1 MKYEYN
7 DATRYLNEFPEFVN
21 KVRDSAY
28 VLQNSP
34 MISIVD
40 KTTGAQRLIS
50 YLKVEQKYFVV
61 DEFGSNIKV
70 YSGDD
75 VLSNRRPTEV
85 ANIMQLIENLPQIKY
100 LPLPLVLEFNSAYKN
115 HYNEDEIC
123 GFLTSNR
130 IVKSDDIEK
139 LKSENKM
146 VEDLISPHHENGN
159 PSLLFREYEQK
170 LSDYFKNRLFIT
182 DTSHLL
188 DYMKAVDS
196 VIESKNYSKE
206 LGFANKGY
214 DLNFLKKCNEHM
226 AAYFDSMTG
235 DLVDNVDEMFN
246 AVKKL
251 PNNLLSNE
259 IWLEKDG
266 NRLII
271 ISEASMVVVDR
282 NEGKGNYEFYLRDFG
297 SIAKFTSDIDSG
309 NINELAENVFSVKD
323 NLAIQVQES
332 SFNFMNLIIKE
343 GIDKLDD
350 KQVVVNTERNNK
362 LN

>member
-1 MKYEYN
+1 MKYESN
-7 DATRYLNEFPEFVN
+7 DTTRYFNEFPDFVN
-21 KVRDSAY
+21 KVRASVS
-28 VLQNSP
+28 VLQTSP
-34 MISIVD
+34 MISFFD
-40 KTTGAQRLIS
+40 KKTGSQRMIS
-50 YLKVEQKYFVV
+50 YLKVNQKYFVV
-61 DEFGSNIKV
+61 DEFGTDIKV
-70 YSGDD
+70 YSGED

-85 ANIMQLIENLPQIKY
+85 TNIMQVMEDLPQIKY
-100 LPLPLVLEFNSAYKN
+100 LPLPLVLEFNYAYKN
-115 HYNEDEIC
+115 HYTEEEIC

-130 IVKSDDIEK
+130 IVKSEGIEK
-139 LKSENKM
+139 LKAENTMFK
-146 VEDLISPHHENGN
+146 DLISAQHENGN

-182 DTSHLL
+182 DTSHIL

-214 DLNFLKKCNEHM
+214 DLNFLKKCNEHI

-251 PNNLLSNE
+251 PNNLLNNE

-309 NINELAENVFSVKD
+309 NINELAENVFSVKEH
-323 NLAIQVQES
+323 LAIQVQES
-332 SFNFMNLIIKE
+332 SFNFMDLIIKE

-350 KQVVVNTERNNK
+350 RQVVVNNERNNK